1 MAASKRIRQILAAA
15 IIIASVAI
23 AGTIALKQFRSAS
36 PQPTSR
42 TTSPEIDMAM
52 TRVAFS
58 EMRGDEKLWDL
69 TAEKAEYD
77 KEPGMVRLD
86 VVRTEIHEGKAG
98 GAVITSQKGVYNE
111 ASRIVMMSGK
121 VHVVTKRGMVL
132 DTEYLEYRPAENL
145 LVTDRPVKVVD
156 GRLHLTAL
164 GMTLNTKEERVRFHQ
179 QVNSVIEGRNA
190 KR

>member
-15 IIIASVAI
+15 IIVASVAI

-36 PQPTSR
+36 PQSTPR

-69 TAEKAEYD
+69 TAEKADYD
-77 KEPGMVRLD
+77 KEQGLVRLE
-86 VVRTEIHEGKAG
+86 VVRTEIYEGKAG

-111 ASRIVMMSGK
+111 GSRIVRMNGK

-132 DTEYLEYRPAENL
+132 DTEQLEYRAAENL
-145 LVTDRPVKVVD
+145 LVTDMPVRVKD

-164 GMTLNTKEERVRFHQ
+164 GMTLNTRDEKVRFHQ
-179 QVNSVIEGRNA
+179 QINSVIEGRNA

>member
-36 PQPTSR
+36 PLPTPR

-52 TRVAFS
+52 TKVAFS

-69 TAEKAEYD
+69 TAEKADYD
-77 KEPGMVRLD
+77 KEQGMVRLEA
-86 VVRTEIHEGKAG
+86 VRTEIHEGKAG
-98 GAVITSQKGVYNE
+98 GAIITSQKGVYNE
-111 ASRIVMMSGK
+111 ASRIVRMNGK

-132 DTEYLEYRPAENL
+132 DTEYLEYRSAENL
-145 LVTDRPVKVVD
+145 LVTDKPVRVVD

-164 GMTLNTKEERVRFHQ
+164 GMTLNTKEERVRFHH